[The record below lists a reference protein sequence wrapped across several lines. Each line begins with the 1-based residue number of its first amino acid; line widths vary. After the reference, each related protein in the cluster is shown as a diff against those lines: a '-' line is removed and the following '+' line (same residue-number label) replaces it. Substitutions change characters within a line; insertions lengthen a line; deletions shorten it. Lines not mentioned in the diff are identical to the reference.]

1 MSLTDNNGTTMTM
14 PVQPMYGSGGGSGFG
29 GMNGF
34 GNDGWWIILLLLCLG
49 GGWGNG
55 FGNNGTNDLAYLAMA
70 NGGFGGNLPGYSQTN
85 DFSNLEREN
94 DIIRQ
99 DICTNF
105 ASVNQALANG
115 FQGIQ
120 TSFANAELSRSNT
133 QAALMNQMYNMSM
146 ANQQNVCDVRSD
158 INTGFANTSSAIDR
172 GFADTNYN
180 LATQGCDT
188 RNTIQNAI
196 RDAVDSQREGTNAI
210 LTALNA
216 QRIEAKD
223 DKIAELNAQLAEAN
237 NRALMNGF
245 MASQANQTEGLKDYV
260 ANQFALNNPRPVPAF
275 GVPAPYQYGN
285 CGCNGNF

>member
-1 MSLTDNNGTTMTM
+1 MGLTENGSTVMTM
-14 PVQPMYGSGGGSGFG
+14 PVQPAYNMGGGFG
-29 GMNGF
+29 GFGGF
-34 GNDGWWIILLLLCLG
+34 GNDGWWIILLLLC
-49 GGWGNG
+49 GWGGNG

-70 NGGFGGNLPGYSQTN
+70 NGGLGNNGALQGYTQSN

-105 ASVNQALANG
+105 ANVNQTLANG

-133 QAALMNQMYNMSM
+133 QASIMSQLYDMSM
-146 ANQQNVCDVRSD
+146 ANQQCCC
-158 INTGFANTSSAIDR
+158 NTQNQIASVGNGITSSLDR

-180 LATQGCDT
+180 LASQSCDT

-210 LTALNA
+210 LSALNA

-223 DKIAELNAQLAEAN
+223 DRIANLESQLANAN

-245 MASQANQTEGLKDYV
+245 MASQTAQTEGLKDYI
-260 ANQFALNNPRPVPAF
+260 NGQFNLNNPRPVPAF
-275 GVPAPYQYGN
+275 NVPAPYQYGN
-285 CGCNGNF
+285 CGCGCNM